1 MLQGLGE
8 QGIPL
13 PLLGD
18 EGGAVACQQLQQR
31 RAAELARVRVRAT
44 VGPRARDRDRD
55 RLTLTVTLKSITG

>member
-31 RAAELARVRVRAT
+31 RAAKLARVRVRAT
-44 VGPRARDRDRD
+44 VG
-55 RLTLTVTLKSITG
+55 LGLGLGLGLGIG